1 MAHTPME
8 ILRNKL
14 QFVVDELKDEVPE
27 TYQYGYRLA
36 MENVIKDI
44 DLQMLEPEKQEYID
58 AYNQGYR
65 DGDRGT
71 DIDKRDIAQFDDANN
86 YFINKYKK

>member
-8 ILRNKL
+8 ILIDW
-14 QFVVDELKDEVPE
+14 VDRELKLE
-27 TYQYGYRLA
+27 GYEHKEIMAKSTSL
-36 MENVIKDI
+36 
-44 DLQMLEPEKQEYID
+44 LEQEKQMVID